1 MVIRK
6 LIDDKSNQLIR
17 KNGWYVQTAWSRP
30 IRGIDLSGSFETT
43 CQSTRCITK
52 RKSPMQFQHIFA
64 NTNSLSEPV

>member
-6 LIDDKSNQLIR
+6 FIDDKSNQLIQ

-43 CQSTRCITK
+43 CQSKRCTTQK
-52 RKSPMQFQHIFA
+52 NSPMQYQHIFA
-64 NTNSLSEPV
+64 DTNSLSEPF